1 MDFLLRSSNGLNHIG
16 ARFIA
21 QDDASCMS
29 ISAERINSGGSVAG
43 AHLFRLHDTAGSGRF
58 DSRLGESAYLR
69 PENGPA

>member
-29 ISAERINSGGSVAG
+29 ISAKRINSGGSVAG
-43 AHLFRLHDTAGSGRF
+43 AHLSGF
-58 DSRLGESAYLR
+58 MTPLDQADSILV
-69 PENGPA
+69 